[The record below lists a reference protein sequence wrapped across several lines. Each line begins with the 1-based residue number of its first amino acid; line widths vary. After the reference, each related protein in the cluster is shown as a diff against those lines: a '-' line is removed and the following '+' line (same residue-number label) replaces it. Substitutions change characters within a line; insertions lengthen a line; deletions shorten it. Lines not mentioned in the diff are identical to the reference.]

1 MYVWIATG
9 ARSPNS
15 QERPSCTNLLKA
27 RPIPRRLQDVP
38 SLKSNVL
45 PAASASASVQVDA
58 CLRRKEGRGSCEV
71 VETTGG
77 RGCFGWKRML
87 VLTGN
92 RAREVLR
99 RVLEGARHTSR
110 KSFSS
115 RARLAAPSRRRAAV
129 PPRRPLSPTSAGESY
144 LERTALFVRI
154 HESILQRRKSVA
166 WSKAGAPFA
175 ENAFRTCFDVVLPL
189 SAKWNTTALW

>member
-1 MYVWIATG
+1 M
-9 ARSPNS
+9 RSPNS
-15 QERPSCTNLLKA
+15 QERSSCTNLLEA
-27 RPIPRRLQDVP
+27 GPIPRRLQDVP

-45 PAASASASVQVDA
+45 RAASGSAPVQVDTLVYGEKKGETVA
-58 CLRRKEGRGSCEV
+58 KLSKRPA
-71 VETTGG
+71 VEDASD
-77 RGCFGWKRML
+77 R
-87 VLTGN
+87 N
-92 RAREVLR
+92 RAREVFR
-99 RVLEGARHTSR
+99 RVLEGARHSSR

-115 RARLAAPSRRRAAV
+115 RARFAAPPRRRPAV
-129 PPRRPLSPTSAGESY
+129 PLRRPLSPTSAGESY

-175 ENAFRTCFDVVLPL
+175 ENAFRTCFDAVLPL